1 MNKYIKRF
9 LALGMSATMFLSVFS
24 GCGKEETLT
33 QETTVPTEETKQEVV
48 LTDYNRL
55 TGLDNLSKKAK
66 GKRPVAVMINNIKAS
81 LPQYGISEADL
92 MFECEVE
99 GGITRM
105 MAVFADYTKVPD
117 VCSVRSCRYYFP
129 ILAHGLDAVYF
140 CFGSNPTL
148 GTPTLEKLKIDYFDG
163 NVNNDSLIFARDP
176 NRLGKYSKEHTA
188 YLKGENLPEVFKKYK
203 TRTKYSKDKDNYIF
217 SFRDEGDIK
226 AASKKK
232 CDKATLQFSNKY
244 YSTFTYD
251 AEKKVYLK
259 QHNGSPHMDSGS
271 GKQLAYTNLFIL
283 ETSVT
288 PYGSTPLVQINWKGG
303 TGYYVS
309 AGGVKKIKWSKK
321 NERANILIKDTDGK
335 EVKVNAGNS
344 YIGILRKD
352 TTTLYSGE
360 EKVTFTT
367 AATTAKSTS
376 AN

>member
-24 GCGKEETLT
+24 GCGKGEQLT
-33 QETTVPTEETKQEVV
+33 QETTVAETTTEKEIV

-55 TGLDNLSKKAK
+55 TGLDDLSDEAK
-66 GKRPVAVMINNIKAS
+66 GKRPVAIMINNIKQS
-81 LPQYGISEADL
+81 LPQYGIADADL

-105 MAVFADYTKVPD
+105 MAVYADYTKVPA

-148 GTPTLEKLKIDYFDG
+148 GTPTLERIKIDYFDG

-176 NRLGKYSKEHTA
+176 NRVGRYDREHTA
-188 YLKGENLPEVFKKYK
+188 FLKGEILPEVFKKYK
-203 TRTKYSKDKDNYIF
+203 TRTDYRDGKDNYIF
-217 SFRDEGDIK
+217 SFRDEGVIK
-226 AASKKK
+226 SAGDKN
-232 CDKATLQFSNKY
+232 CDKVNLAFSNKY

-259 QHNGSPHMDSGS
+259 QHNGSTHIDSATGE
-271 GKQLAYTNLFIL
+271 QLSYTNVFAL
-283 ETSVT
+283 ETEVK
-288 PYGSTPLVQINWKGG
+288 PYGSTPLVQIDWKGG
-303 TGYYVS
+303 TGYYIS

-321 NERANILIKDTDGK
+321 NEKAGIVIKDMDGK

-344 YIGILRKD
+344 YIGILNKN
-352 TTTLYSGE
+352 TTTLYSEGQT
-360 EKVTFTT
+360 VSFTAPVSTT
-367 AATTAKSTS
+367 AA
-376 AN
+376 N

>member
-24 GCGKEETLT
+24 GCGKGEQLT
-33 QETTVPTEETKQEVV
+33 QETTVAETTTEKEIV

-55 TGLDNLSKKAK
+55 TGLDDLSDEAK
-66 GKRPVAVMINNIKAS
+66 GKRPVAIMINNIKQS
-81 LPQYGISEADL
+81 LPQYGIADADL

-105 MAVFADYTKVPD
+105 MAVYADYTKVPA

-148 GTPTLEKLKIDYFDG
+148 GTPTLERIKIDYFDG

-176 NRLGKYSKEHTA
+176 NRVGRYDREHTA
-188 YLKGENLPEVFKKYK
+188 FLKGENLPEVFKKYK
-203 TRTKYSKDKDNYIF
+203 TRTDYRDGKDNYIF
-217 SFRDEGDIK
+217 TFRDEGVIK
-226 AASKKK
+226 SAGEKN
-232 CDKATLQFSNKY
+232 CDKVNLAFSNKY

-259 QHNGSPHMDSGS
+259 QHNGSTHIDSATGE
-271 GKQLAYTNLFIL
+271 QLSYTNVFAL
-283 ETSVT
+283 ETEVK
-288 PYGSTPLVQINWKGG
+288 PYGSTPLVQIDWKGG
-303 TGYYVS
+303 TGYYIS

-321 NERANILIKDTDGK
+321 NEKAGIVINDMDGK

-344 YIGILRKD
+344 YIGILNKN
-352 TTTLYSGE
+352 TTTLYSEGQT
-360 EKVTFTT
+360 VSFTAPASTT
-367 AATTAKSTS
+367 AA
-376 AN
+376 N

>member
-9 LALGMSATMFLSVFS
+9 LALGMSAAMFLSVFS
-24 GCGKEETLT
+24 GCGKSEQLT
-33 QETTVPTEETKQEVV
+33 QETTVAETTTEKEIV

-55 TGLDNLSKKAK
+55 TGLDDLSEEAK
-66 GKRPVAVMINNIKAS
+66 GKRPVAVMINNIKQS
-81 LPQYGISEADL
+81 LPQYGIADADL

-105 MAVFADYTKVPD
+105 MAVYADYTKVPD

-148 GTPTLEKLKIDYFDG
+148 GTPTLERIKIDYFDG

-176 NRLGKYSKEHTA
+176 NRVGRYDREHTA
-188 YLKGENLPEVFKKYK
+188 YLKGGNLPEIFEKYK
-203 TRTKYSKDKDNYIF
+203 IRTDYRDGKDNYIF

-226 AASKKK
+226 SAGKKS
-232 CDKATLQFSNKY
+232 CDKVNLQFSNKY

-251 AEKKVYLK
+251 AENKVYLK
-259 QHNGSPHMDSGS
+259 QHNGSAHMDSAKGE
-271 GKQLAYTNLFIL
+271 QLSYTNVFAL
-283 ETSVT
+283 ETDVA
-288 PYGSTPLVQINWKGG
+288 PYGSTPLVQIDWKGG
-303 TGYYVS
+303 TGYYIS

-321 NERANILIKDTDGK
+321 NEKASIVIKDTDGK

-344 YIGILRKD
+344 YIGVLNKG
-352 TTTLYSGE
+352 TTSLYSEGQA
-360 EKVTFTT
+360 VSFTS
-367 AATTAKSTS
+367 AATTA
-376 AN
+376 AVN